1 MTAVLLVD
9 DHAVVREGYRLLLE
23 RAGDIHVVGEASD
36 GESALAGHAQL
47 APDVV
52 VMDIALPG
60 VSGIETLRRLRAR
73 SPDAKVLM
81 FSMYEDAIFA
91 RQALLAGAAG
101 YVTKAS
107 APGELVEAVRSVAA
121 GEAWL
126 SRGIARDLALRSAG
140 AEVPRGEELSAREF
154 EVLRLLVAG
163 LTVRDIAEQLGL
175 TAKTVANHQSAIR
188 QKLGA
193 ESALQLLQAAAR
205 LGIEVPGRFSAG
217 S

>member
-1 MTAVLLVD
+1 MLQVLLVD

-23 RAGDIHVVGEASD
+23 RAGDIRVVGEAAD
-36 GESALAGHAQL
+36 AEGALAQFDAL

-60 VSGIETLRRLRAR
+60 CSGIEALRRLRTRAPAAR
-73 SPDAKVLM
+73 VLM

-91 RQALLAGAAG
+91 QRALKAGAAG

-107 APGELVEAVRSVAA
+107 APGALVDAVRTVA
-121 GEAWL
+121 GGKAWL
-126 SRGIARDLALRSAG
+126 SPAMAQDLALRSLA
-140 AEVPRGEELSAREF
+140 AEPGRGEELSAREF

-163 LTVRDIAEQLGL
+163 QGVREVATSLGL
-175 TAKTVANHQSAIR
+175 TPKTVANHQSAIR

-193 ESALQLLQAAAR
+193 ETALQLLQAAAR
-205 LGIEVPGRFSAG
+205 LGIERTPAG
-217 S
+217 